1 MERNYNFKRNPEEP
15 GSEDIRQRMDF
26 DALLREF
33 EAQPAV
39 KTNGGARIRRLI
51 YLSTAVAAAVALLL
65 VVPFLSGNKPLSP
78 EEYFA
83 QQEFVHIPLAQQELQ
98 VPYTTLP
105 VADAHKGGV
114 IDYPSGSRL
123 VIPAAAFM
131 NDRGR
136 LVGGE
141 VAIHYRE
148 LHDYIDFFVSGIP
161 LAYDSVGMQRYL
173 TSAGMVEVYAEQNG
187 KRLQMAP
194 GKAIQVELRSEV
206 VVKDYF
212 SLPKYHVYQLD
223 TASRTWQYRNV
234 DMLQFVEEDLIS
246 GLANTP
252 QQRWQKELGN
262 LEEEYEKALQDLQM
276 DYPLPSAPVAPAQAN
291 GNRPTLELDFAQ
303 GALALDPA
311 SDLQPEDLAY
321 LHAGTIWEIA
331 PESPE
336 VDPRAF
342 RVSWETVKLRR
353 LNAQRFELTLQHR
366 DNEETLIVAP
376 VLLGANYQKA
386 LVKYQQELAAYDAM
400 VTLREEQIG
409 GESEQLQSQFMAR
422 KEALKERLEQEFQS
436 QPGELRR
443 QVVNR
448 FVVSEFGVWNCAQP
462 IDAPSTVQGIQYRTE
477 EGQAIE
483 NMTAYVVNREYNTVF
498 RYLASSTAPIGV
510 TPASDNLLW
519 VVDEQGEISR
529 IELKQL
535 YDDGAELVLE
545 TVTPPVKTRADLR
558 KALSF

>member
-15 GSEDIRQRMDF
+15 SSEDIRQRMDF
-26 DALLREF
+26 DALLQEF
-33 EAQPAV
+33 EAQPAA
-39 KTNGGARIRRLI
+39 KANGGARIRRLA

-65 VVPFLSGNKPLSP
+65 LVPFLSGNKPLSP
-78 EEYFA
+78 EAYFA
-83 QQEFVHIPLAQQELQ
+83 QQDFVHIPLPQQDLQ
-98 VPYTTLP
+98 VPYTTEA

-187 KRLQMAP
+187 KRLKMAP

-246 GLANTP
+246 GGTNTP
-252 QQRWQKELGN
+252 QQRWQRELGN
-262 LEEEYEKALQDLQM
+262 LEEEYDKALQDLQM
-276 DYPLPSAPVAPAQAN
+276 DYPLPSAPVAPTQAN
-291 GNRPTLELDFAQ
+291 GNRPTLELDFTQ
-303 GALALDPA
+303 GALALDPE

-331 PESPE
+331 PESPA

-366 DNEETLIVAP
+366 DNQETLIVAP

-386 LVKYQQELAAYDAM
+386 LAKYQQELAAYDAM
-400 VTLREEQIG
+400 VTLREEQVG
-409 GESEQLQSQFMAR
+409 SERERLQIQFSER
-422 KEALKERLEQEFQS
+422 REALKERLEQEFQS

-462 IDAPSTVQGIQYRTE
+462 IDAPSTVQGVQYRTK
-477 EGQAIE
+477 EGQTIE

-498 RYLASSTAPIGV
+498 RYLASSTAPIGIE
-510 TPASDNLLW
+510 PASDNLLW
-519 VVDEQGEISR
+519 VVDERGEISR

-545 TVTPPVKTRADLR
+545 KVTPPVKSRADLR
-558 KALSF
+558 KALEF